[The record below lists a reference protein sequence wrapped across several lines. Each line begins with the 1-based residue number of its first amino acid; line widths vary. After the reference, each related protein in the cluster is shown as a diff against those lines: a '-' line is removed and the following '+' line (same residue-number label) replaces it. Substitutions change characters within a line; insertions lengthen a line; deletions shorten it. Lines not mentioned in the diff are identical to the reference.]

1 MRAPILEVGGA
12 WQICPRK
19 QGHRPDSLQRRL
31 LVVRRVAVAMVAMTV
46 IAVSLQL
53 YSAVQEIG
61 CWL

>member
-12 WQICPRK
+12 WQIYPRK
-19 QGHRPDSLQRRL
+19 QGPRPDSLQRRL

-53 YSAVQEIG
+53 YSTVQEIG